1 MRINLFFYHGSA
13 VHLQRK
19 FNNYYDKAVK
29 NRFTSKAAD
38 ESEWHIHHSA
48 WHQQVLNVDWIN
60 QIKRFLITVSF
71 QEIQEPNM

>member
-38 ESEWHIHHSA
+38 ESE
-48 WHQQVLNVDWIN
+48 
-60 QIKRFLITVSF
+60 
-71 QEIQEPNM
+71 